1 MRRQNTNSN
10 KVIRRYDPEKIP
22 NPIVQE
28 LNQYDKSI
36 AIKILTKINVKN
48 NKTDAMIAIIEKA
61 VVAAAFSILDKR

>member
-10 KVIRRYDPEKIP
+10 AVIRRYDPEKIP

-61 VVAAAFSILDKR
+61 VVAAAFSIPDKR